1 MSRFCRRIIVF
12 DCNNFN
18 SIITYLQ
25 YILYLRILMD
35 ESKTR
40 VNRIEIS
47 LFMLYFCKR
56 YGISDFAIRL
66 RAAVY
71 IITIVCTD
79 VNFAFGVYLSIL
91 LSRVTKTYP

>member
-1 MSRFCRRIIVF
+1 
-12 DCNNFN
+12 
-18 SIITYLQ
+18 
-25 YILYLRILMD
+25 MD
-35 ESKTR
+35 ESKTL

-47 LFMLYFCKR
+47 LFVLYFYKR